1 MDQILCKKW
10 EDLDEADYKHLL
22 TCGYRMEDYEK
33 MPLEQSKVFESLYY
47 LNFSMDPKKLE
58 TAVKKMFQDPACG
71 KIFRIKGYMKNC
83 RKDETENSQE
93 SGWLELNATVKEF
106 SLKPAPKGQEVLIVI
121 GEKLSKERAA
131 FYLGRKPDV

>member
-1 MDQILCKKW
+1 
-10 EDLDEADYKHLL
+10 
-22 TCGYRMEDYEK
+22 

-58 TAVKKMFQDPACG
+58 TAVKRCFKILPAAR
-71 KIFRIKGYMKNC
+71 FSRIKGYMKNC

-106 SLKPAPKGQEVLIVI
+106 SLKSVPKGQEVLIVI

-131 FYLGRKPDV
+131 LYLGRNPDV